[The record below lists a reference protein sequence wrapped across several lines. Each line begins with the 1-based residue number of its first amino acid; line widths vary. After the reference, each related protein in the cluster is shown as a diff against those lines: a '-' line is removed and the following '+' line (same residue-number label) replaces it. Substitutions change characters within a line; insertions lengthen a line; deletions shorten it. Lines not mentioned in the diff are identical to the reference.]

1 MGVGGD
7 DSWGAIIHPK
17 YRLPERRYEYSFRLR
32 PVTKDDD
39 ILKLA
44 KQKF

>member
-1 MGVGGD
+1 M
-7 DSWGAIIHPK
+7 IHPQ
-17 YRLPERRYEYSFRLR
+17 YRLTDMKYEYSFRMR
-32 PVTKDDD
+32 PFVKEDD